1 MPVPRPLAP
10 RRDFPALR
18 GQPGRPAPAYL
29 DSACMSLTPRA
40 VLDAQE
46 EYYRDY
52 PGCAG
57 RSVHRWA
64 EEVQRRYE
72 EARETFARFFRAPG
86 PEHLVN
92 VRNSTEGLNAVA
104 QGLRLKRG
112 SRVLLTDQE
121 HNSNLVVWQRL
132 RETRGIRLD
141 VLPLPEDRPFD
152 EEAYLS
158 ALERRPAL
166 VSFFHASNLDGR
178 TLPARALVEAAH
190 DHGARVLLDG
200 SQAAAHQPISLRSI
214 APDFYVLSFH
224 KMLGPTGTGLLY
236 VGPRDLETFPPWFV
250 GGETVET
257 TEYTTHTLRPPPHRF
272 EAGLQNYAG
281 VLGAEAAVRYL
292 GRHRFEDLPAHLEG
306 LQRHLGRELEGLEG
320 LTRLGPPR
328 PRDRGAIFPF
338 VLTGLAPEDVALFLD
353 QGHDVFVRSGMN
365 CVHSWYQARGLPGN
379 VRASFH
385 VYTGRQDVDR
395 LVRGLRELR
404 DRVPARPVR
413 GDRP

>member
-1 MPVPRPLAP
+1 MRTLSPLAP
-10 RRDFPALR
+10 RRDFPALQAR
-18 GQPGRPAPAYL
+18 PGHRPPAYL
-29 DSACMSLTPRA
+29 DSACMSLVPRA
-40 VLDAQE
+40 VLEAQE

-72 EARETFARFFRAPG
+72 EAREAFARFFQAPG
-86 PEHLVN
+86 PRHLVN

-104 QGLRLKRG
+104 QGLSLRKG
-112 SRVLLTDQE
+112 ARVLLTDQE
-121 HNSNLVVWQRL
+121 HNSHLVVWQRL

-141 VLPLPEDRPFD
+141 ILPLPADRPFD
-152 EEAYLS
+152 MEAYQK
-158 ALERRPAL
+158 ALGRRPAL

-178 TLPARALVEAAH
+178 TLPARALVEEAH
-190 DHGARVLLDG
+190 DRGARVLLDG

-214 APDFYVLSFH
+214 GPDFYVLSFH
-224 KMLGPTGTGLLY
+224 KMLGPTGTGLFY
-236 VGPRDLETFPPWFV
+236 IGPRDLETFSPWFV

-257 TEYTTHTLRPPPHRF
+257 TEYGSHALRPPPHRF

-281 VLGAEAAVRYL
+281 VLGAAAALRYL
-292 GRHRFEDLPAHLEG
+292 RQHRFEELPAHLAG
-306 LQRHLGRELEGLEG
+306 LQRHLDRELDGLPG

-328 PRDRGAIFPF
+328 PQDRGAIFPF
-338 VLTGLAPEDVALFLD
+338 LLSGLSPEDVALFLD

-365 CVHSWYQARGLPGN
+365 CVHSWYRARGLPGN

-385 VYTGRQDVDR
+385 LYTGRQEVDR

-404 DRVPARPVR
+404 RRVPAPPAGR
-413 GDRP
+413 GPP

>member
-1 MPVPRPLAP
+1 
-10 RRDFPALR
+10 
-18 GQPGRPAPAYL
+18 
-29 DSACMSLTPRA
+29 MSLTPQA
-40 VLDAQE
+40 VLDAQA

-72 EARETFARFFRAPG
+72 GARETFAQFLGAPS
-86 PEHLVN
+86 PRHLAN

-104 QGLRLKRG
+104 QGLSFPRG
-112 SRVLLTDQE
+112 ARVLITDQE

-132 RETRGIRLD
+132 RETRGVRVE
-141 VLPLPEDRPFD
+141 VLPLPGDRPFD
-152 EEAYLS
+152 EEAYLR

-178 TLPARALVEAAH
+178 TLPARAVVEAAH
-190 DHGARVLLDG
+190 DRGARVLLDG
-200 SQAAAHQPISLRSI
+200 SQAAAHQPISLRTI
-214 APDFYVLSFH
+214 DPDFYVLSFH

-257 TEYTTHTLRPPPHRF
+257 TEYTSHTLRPPPHRF

-292 GRHRFEDLPAHLEG
+292 RRHRFEELPAHLES
-306 LQRHLGRELEGLEG
+306 LQRHLERELQGLAG

-338 VLTGLAPEDVALFLD
+338 LLSGLSPEDVALFLD
-353 QGHDVFVRSGMN
+353 QGHDVLVRSGMN
-365 CVHSWYQARGLPGN
+365 CVHSWYRARGLPGN

-385 VYTGRQDVDR
+385 LYTDRQDVDR
-395 LVRGLRELR
+395 LVRGLEELR
-404 DRVPARPVR
+404 ERVPAPPPGREP
-413 GDRP
+413 P

>member
-1 MPVPRPLAP
+1 MSVLGPLAP
-10 RRDFPALR
+10 HRDFPALR
-18 GQPGRPAPAYL
+18 GQPGHPAPAYL
-29 DSACMSLTPRA
+29 DSACMSLTPQV

-64 EEVQRRYE
+64 EEVQHRYE
-72 EARETFARFFRAPG
+72 RARETFARFFDAPSAR
-86 PEHLVN
+86 HLVN
-92 VRNSTEGLNAVA
+92 IRNSTEGLNAVA
-104 QGLRLKRG
+104 LGLPWKKG

-132 RETRGIRLD
+132 QRTRGIRLE
-141 VLPLPEDRPFD
+141 VLPLPADRPFD
-152 EEAYLS
+152 EEAYQR

-190 DHGARVLLDG
+190 DKGARVLLDG
-200 SQAAAHQPISLRSI
+200 SQAAAHQPVSLRSM

-236 VGPRDLETFPPWFV
+236 VGPGDLETFPPWFV
-250 GGETVET
+250 GGETVEET
-257 TEYTTHTLRPPPHRF
+257 DYGSHTLRPPPHRF

-281 VLGAEAAVRYL
+281 VLGAEAAARYL
-292 GRHRFEDLPAHLEG
+292 SRHRFEELPAHLEA
-306 LQRHLGRELEGLEG
+306 LQRHLEREVEDIEG

-328 PRDRGAIFPF
+328 ARDRGAVFPF
-338 VLTGLAPEDVALFLD
+338 VLSGLAPEDVALFLD

-365 CVHSWYQARGLPGN
+365 CVHSWYRARGLPGN

-385 VYTGRQDVDR
+385 VYTGREEVDR
-395 LVRGLRELR
+395 LARGLRELR
-404 DRVPARPVR
+404 HRVPPRPAGTR
-413 GDRP
+413 AA

>member
-1 MPVPRPLAP
+1 MPPLSPLAP
-10 RRDFPALR
+10 RRDFPALESR
-18 GQPGRPAPAYL
+18 PGRRPPAYL
-29 DSACMSLTPRA
+29 DSACMSLAPRA
-40 VLDAQE
+40 VLEAQE

-72 EARETFARFFRAPG
+72 EAREAFARFFQAPG
-86 PEHLVN
+86 SRHLVN

-104 QGLRLKRG
+104 QGLSWRKG
-112 SRVLLTDQE
+112 DRVLVTDQE

-141 VLPLPEDRPFD
+141 FLPLPADRPFD
-152 EEAYLS
+152 EEAYQK

-166 VSFFHASNLDGR
+166 VSFFHSSNLDGR
-178 TLPARALVEAAH
+178 TLPARAVVEEAH
-190 DHGARVLLDG
+190 DRGARVLLDG
-200 SQAAAHQPISLRSI
+200 SQAAAHQPISLRSL

-236 VGPRDLETFPPWFV
+236 IGPRDLETFPPWFV

-257 TEYTTHTLRPPPHRF
+257 TTYGSHAFRPPPHRF

-281 VLGAEAAVRYL
+281 VLGAAAALRYL
-292 GRHRFEDLPAHLEG
+292 RQHRFDELPAHLES
-306 LQRHLGRELEGLEG
+306 LQRHLERELEGLEG
-320 LTRLGPPR
+320 LTRLGPTR
-328 PRDRGAIFPF
+328 ARDRGAIFPF
-338 VLTGLAPEDVALFLD
+338 LLSGLSPEDVALFLD

-365 CVHSWYQARGLPGN
+365 CVHSWYQARGLSGN

-385 VYTGRQDVDR
+385 LYTGRQDVDR

-404 DRVPARPVR
+404 GRVPAPPAPPGSR
-413 GDRP
+413 